1 MNSWLKLFDASA
13 SCDNWKPVIDLRSVK
28 EADGS
33 KVPPLSVFGVIHRM
47 KVRTLLIFIGFLLLP
62 ILLGV
67 SSQAD
72 ATPASVR
79 WRNSQLRSTP
89 QGPTPS
95 PWPAL
100 EWGRLRLRSNYALVM
115 DQMSREPIYAKNPGA
130 VTPIASITKL
140 MTAMVVLDA
149 RLPPDELITVTQDDV
164 DTLRGSASRLPVGWT
179 LSRGD
184 LLHLALMAS
193 ENRAASA
200 LARTYPGGTRAFV
213 DAMNQK
219 ARSLGLANTSFQD
232 STGLHSGNVSTALD
246 LAKLVC
252 SAYSYPAIREMT
264 TSPKYEVRSRRSGR
278 MRIFG
283 NSNRLIH
290 NRMWDIGLS
299 KTGYITDAGFCLVMQ
314 TEILG
319 RPVVIVLLDSAEKYS
334 RIGDAMRIRNWIQAG
349 SRPGL
354 LGHPPHPTSD

>member
-1 MNSWLKLFDASA
+1 MRPKTFLL
-13 SCDNWKPVIDLRSVK
+13 
-28 EADGS
+28 
-33 KVPPLSVFGVIHRM
+33 
-47 KVRTLLIFIGFLLLP
+47 TLIFLLLP
-62 ILLGV
+62 VFLGV
-67 SSQAD
+67 SPQAD
-72 ATPASVR
+72 TSPSSVQWRSSSIRIPPQRPA
-79 WRNSQLRSTP
+79 
-89 QGPTPS
+89 PS

-100 EWGRLRLRSNYALVM
+100 SWGKLRLRSNYALVM
-115 DQMSREPIYAKNPGA
+115 DQLSHEPLYAKNAEA

-149 RLPPDELITVTQDDV
+149 RLPLNEPIKVTQDDV
-164 DTLRGSASRLPVGWT
+164 DTLRRSASRLPVGWT

-219 ARSLGLANTSFQD
+219 ARSMGLAHTSFQD

-252 SAYSYPAIREMT
+252 TAYGYPTIKEMT
-264 TSPKYEVRSRRSGR
+264 TSPKYEVRSRASGR
-278 MRIFG
+278 MRVFG

-290 NRMWDIGLS
+290 NNRWDIGLS

-314 TEILG
+314 ADILG
-319 RPVVIVLLDSAEKYS
+319 RPVVMVLLDSAEKYS
-334 RIGDAMRIRNWIQAG
+334 RIGDAMRIKNWMQECSKAGLSGHRAHRNA
-349 SRPGL
+349 
-354 LGHPPHPTSD
+354 D